1 MNPIKG
7 YIVRAPQ
14 TFSSSISTKVPY
26 TANFIGTPNN
36 GDISCPIYF
45 GGLPLANNN
54 DKYNLLGNP
63 YASAVDAELFLSD
76 PANIPIIDGTIY
88 FWTHNSPPSASNV
101 DPFYGDFLI
110 NYAANDYASWNRLGG
125 TGTAAGS
132 GGAVPNGFIASGQ
145 GFFTKSTGTAT
156 SGDPVVFKNSMR
168 VTFNNSQFFR
178 NSIVE
183 SNNSRSNEIEIEKHR
198 LWLNLVNTGGSFN
211 QIIVGYAEGAS
222 NNYDRDFDG
231 VRFTDNNTITFYS
244 TIPDKNLVIQG
255 RALPFSNQDQIPL
268 GYKSTVNDTF
278 SIRIDH
284 FDGLFENQNI
294 YVEDLLLN
302 VIHDLKQSPY
312 TFTSAIGSFDHR
324 FVLRYTSDAFLNTP
338 EFGNVAGVVASIR
351 SENLEVK
358 CDDLMTQIDI
368 YDVTGKLIKHFELDV
383 PEKKFESHVSLAE
396 GIYVLKVK
404 LQNGMVIS
412 SKMLKQK

>member
-1 MNPIKG
+1 
-7 YIVRAPQ
+7 
-14 TFSSSISTKVPY
+14 
-26 TANFIGTPNN
+26 
-36 GDISCPIYF
+36 
-45 GGLPLANNN
+45 
-54 DKYNLLGNP
+54 
-63 YASAVDAELFLSD
+63 
-76 PANIPIIDGTIY
+76 
-88 FWTHNSPPSASNV
+88 
-101 DPFYGDFLI
+101 
-110 NYAANDYASWNRLGG
+110 
-125 TGTAAGS
+125 
-132 GGAVPNGFIASGQ
+132 
-145 GFFTKSTGTAT
+145 
-156 SGDPVVFKNSMR
+156 MR

-183 SNNSRSNEIEIEKHR
+183 SNNSRSNEIEKHR

-368 YDVTGKLIKHFELDV
+368 YDVTGKLIKHFELDM